1 MITHNIRERLDK
13 DFVKKRYTEAI
24 NLYNENLDNENYMVS
39 FLIISALLEERINVC
54 WVLLN
59 WFENDREMRL
69 VNKPTPDN
77 VSRTPIKS
85 KMNYLL
91 QNEWVEKNEFHEI
104 KSLFKVRN
112 YLIHLSLYNT
122 KEYTREICDEFYSMF
137 RKMDKISKE
146 IKQMVDEGK

>member
-1 MITHNIRERLDK
+1 MITHSIRERLDK

-59 WFENDREMRL
+59 WYENDTEMRM

-77 VSRTPIKS
+77 VSKTPIKT

-91 QNEWVEKNEFHEI
+91 QNGWVERSEFYEI
-104 KSLFKVRN
+104 KSLFTDRN
-112 YLIHLSLYNT
+112 YLIHLSLFNT
-122 KEYTREICDEFYSMF
+122 KEYTKEICDKFYSMF
-137 RKMDKISKE
+137 RKMDKISRE
-146 IKQMVDEGK
+146 IKQMVDEDK

>member
-59 WFENDREMRL
+59 WFENDRE
-69 VNKPTPDN
+69 N
-77 VSRTPIKS
+77 IG
-85 KMNYLL
+85 
-91 QNEWVEKNEFHEI
+91 E
-104 KSLFKVRN
+104 
-112 YLIHLSLYNT
+112 
-122 KEYTREICDEFYSMF
+122 
-137 RKMDKISKE
+137 
-146 IKQMVDEGK
+146 